1 MIIIRSI
8 FIFYFPMTEQIKKH
22 KSKQTRTRREDKR
35 QKING
40 KALILVNPYD
50 MTNDRYSI
58 HIEYNFLFFLYF
70 RW

>member
-8 FIFYFPMTEQIKKH
+8 FIFYFPMTEQIKKC

-50 MTNDRYSI
+50 K
-58 HIEYNFLFFLYF
+58 
-70 RW
+70 